1 MSEDG
6 CWKME
11 ETHGFRHLISIKN
24 RDCFAALAMTMK
36 QIHKQKLVILSVALF
51 VLFNAPV
58 LLLFNRADETA
69 GVPLIYVYIFEVW
82 LFSSVFSF
90 LIFRKFDE

>member
-1 MSEDG
+1 
-6 CWKME
+6 ME

-58 LLLFNRADETA
+58 LLMFNSAENYF
-69 GVPLIYVYIFEVW
+69 GLPVIYGYIFTVW
-82 LFSSVFSF
+82 LLSSVLSY
-90 LIFRKFDE
+90 LTIKKFDE